1 MSVEMLILFPH
12 KFFLCD
18 DELKLQLD
26 QKIDEH
32 YRGQTRPNL
41 ERAWNESV
49 YNAQTGCFEP
59 AHFCLVTDQA
69 EARMLLNLQLCL
81 QMKTK
86 TGASGFSA
94 TFTASTHPPS
104 VREQWRRLGNHLQTL
119 QKIDQDFA
127 QIGAIQDS
135 GMFALPGHYMSF
147 EDYGSK
153 VLPKI
158 QEAADSMTGR
168 ELLRPEVRCL
178 FKFKPVDLEKLQ
190 EQVARLNTMRIRAV
204 VEIRKLQHATRLD
217 VTIPGFS

>member
-1 MSVEMLILFPH
+1 
-12 KFFLCD
+12 
-18 DELKLQLD
+18 
-26 QKIDEH
+26 
-32 YRGQTRPNL
+32 
-41 ERAWNESV
+41 
-49 YNAQTGCFEP
+49 
-59 AHFCLVTDQA
+59 
-69 EARMLLNLQLCL
+69 
-81 QMKTK
+81 
-86 TGASGFSA
+86 
-94 TFTASTHPPS
+94 
-104 VREQWRRLGNHLQTL
+104 
-119 QKIDQDFA
+119 
-127 QIGAIQDS
+127 
-135 GMFALPGHYMSF
+135 MFALPGHYMSF